1 MSNTIVCDIFLE
13 ALSLL
18 LLCIVTTLNL
28 TGALTH
34 LLEYE
39 SERQRHVVPI
49 MATLDSLN
57 RLYGTSW
64 TPVVMARSLGL
75 QATNACKPIKVRA
88 AGWSSAITMFQ

>member
-1 MSNTIVCDIFLE
+1 M
-13 ALSLL
+13 
-18 LLCIVTTLNL
+18 TTLNS

-88 AGWSSAITMFQ
+88 ALAVRRRLPCFNNAKVII